1 MQFDN
6 QTTRN
11 VADIVARIL
20 AGESAQQEPKMLEEE
35 LVGNQHKID
44 ANKNNKIDAHD
55 FKLLRKKKKVEEETE
70 EIDETNHAR
79 SATKSEYQKSLK
91 TLEKMPEFGA
101 MSKSLKRRDQD
112 AEYDKRKQDEFK
124 KSLKKEETELTES
137 HFKVGDEVICKA
149 SGMEG
154 EVVKIDEPQ
163 TGKYYTVKQEN
174 GKMVKYA
181 PNELKK
187 EEEDEDEEDDEDENK
202 MKSEEVHN
210 KKKDDTPSTSNS
222 VKKPVRNSD
231 GTIQSPISRARE
243 LAQQGLKKA
252 MSKEETEIDEAMFPG
267 TKEYEKKFGQ
277 SPQQKLKKK
286 GDTVPTSQG
295 DMTKTDKGIAHRRRF
310 TEMLESYTEGGLK
323 YIASLVQEEPDNE
336 EYTKEVEDQKAKMD
350 GKKKGG
356 DVAKAFVQAVKNEEV
371 EELDEISLKTAVK
384 AYSKRVGREVPEVSG
399 DTQSTKTLDRI
410 HKKHGVKGVVRA
422 VNTADKEV
430 PGGHHYRD
438 IPGETKKSYVKDY
451 LAMKKE
457 EVEELDELSKSTLA
471 SYAKKASHE
480 ARMKHGIGKDFERI
494 SKSSRKPEYKQ
505 GAKEWE
511 DKYKSDAR
519 RREAGVGKAIDRLAK
534 EEVELD
540 EAINHLQMAKHHQA
554 IAKEHDRI
562 SHKAAGNDED
572 DLSIAH
578 SDQSEVHQDAAKA
591 HLQAHKT
598 GNPKDVA
605 SAKKATKQSL
615 QNDTTRIMRSNY
627 THFYNVTKGR
637 KSSTGEDDH
646 KDYNYSKLRSGAD
659 AVKKGLNEETEIQ
672 VINADIANGVQ
683 FDNIEERS
691 LSEPEMKKRE
701 EIVMSMKKKMPG
713 FKERYGDR
721 AKEVMYATATKM
733 AKKD

>member
-20 AGESAQQEPKMLEEE
+20 AGESVKQEPKMLEEE

-243 LAQQGLKKA
+243 LAQQGLKRA

-323 YIASLVQEEPDNE
+323 YIATLVQEEPDNE

-356 DVAKAFVQAVKNEEV
+356 DVAKASVQAVKN
-371 EELDEISLKTAVK
+371 
-384 AYSKRVGREVPEVSG
+384 
-399 DTQSTKTLDRI
+399 
-410 HKKHGVKGVVRA
+410 
-422 VNTADKEV
+422 
-430 PGGHHYRD
+430 
-438 IPGETKKSYVKDY
+438 
-451 LAMKKE
+451 E

-646 KDYNYSKLRSGAD
+646 KDYNYSELRSGAD
-659 AVKKGLNEETEIQ
+659 AIKKGLNEETEIQ
-672 VINADIANGVQ
+672 VINADIANGVEQ
-683 FDNIEERS
+683 IDIEERS
-691 LSEPEMKKRE
+691 LLQNQK
-701 EIVMSMKKKMPG
+701 
-713 FKERYGDR
+713 
-721 AKEVMYATATKM
+721 
-733 AKKD
+733 

>member
-20 AGESAQQEPKMLEEE
+20 AGESVKQEPKMLEEE

-55 FKLLRKKKKVEEETE
+55 FKLLRKKKKVEEEAE
-70 EIDETNHAR
+70 QIDELKKSTLGSYVKKASKDLANSSFEHGEDEHRQYGDPEDTERENEMKKRERDIENRQKGISRA
-79 SATKSEYQKSLK
+79 ATKLS
-91 TLEKMPEFGA
+91 
-101 MSKSLKRRDQD
+101 
-112 AEYDKRKQDEFK
+112 
-124 KSLKKEETELTES
+124 KEETELAES
-137 HFKVGDEVICKA
+137 HFKVGDKVKCKE
-149 SGMEG
+149 SGMDG
-154 EVVKIDEPQ
+154 EITKIDKED
-163 TGKYYTVKQEN
+163 GGEDEKYYTFKRED
-174 GKMVKYA
+174 GKVMKKA
-181 PNELKK
+181 PNELSKI
-187 EEEDEDEEDDEDENK
+187 N
-202 MKSEEVHN
+202 EEVDK
-210 KKKDDTPSTSNS
+210 KKKDLPFTPDAT
-222 VKKPVRNSD
+222 KKPVRNSD
-231 GTIQSPISRARE
+231 GTIQKPMSLARE
-243 LAQQGLKKA
+243 LAKRGLKKA
-252 MSKEETEIDEAMFPG
+252 MSKEEVEQIDELSKDSYKKYLSTSKKLVGDHAKGSQLSRYGEYGAKDRELNTKNAQKHAMKKLKEEEIDEAMFPG
-267 TKEYEKKFGQ
+267 TKEYEKKYGQ

-356 DVAKAFVQAVKNEEV
+356 DVAKASVQAVKN
-371 EELDEISLKTAVK
+371 
-384 AYSKRVGREVPEVSG
+384 
-399 DTQSTKTLDRI
+399 
-410 HKKHGVKGVVRA
+410 
-422 VNTADKEV
+422 
-430 PGGHHYRD
+430 
-438 IPGETKKSYVKDY
+438 
-451 LAMKKE
+451 E

-646 KDYNYSKLRSGAD
+646 KDYNYSELRSGAD
-659 AVKKGLNEETEIQ
+659 AIKKGLNEETEIQ
-672 VINADIANGVQ
+672 VINADIANGVEQ
-683 FDNIEERS
+683 IDIEERS
-691 LSEPEMKKRE
+691 LSEPEMKKKE

>member
-20 AGESAQQEPKMLEEE
+20 AGESVKQEPKMLEEE

-70 EIDETNHAR
+70 
-79 SATKSEYQKSLK
+79 
-91 TLEKMPEFGA
+91 
-101 MSKSLKRRDQD
+101 
-112 AEYDKRKQDEFK
+112 
-124 KSLKKEETELTES
+124 LTES
-137 HFKVGDEVICKA
+137 HFKIGDEVICKA

-187 EEEDEDEEDDEDENK
+187 EEEEDEDEEDDKDENK

-252 MSKEETEIDEAMFPG
+252 MNKEEVEELDEAMFPG
-267 TKEYEKKFGQ
+267 TKEYEKKYGQ
-277 SPQQKLKKK
+277 SPQQKLRKK

-356 DVAKAFVQAVKNEEV
+356 DVAKASVQAVKN
-371 EELDEISLKTAVK
+371 
-384 AYSKRVGREVPEVSG
+384 
-399 DTQSTKTLDRI
+399 
-410 HKKHGVKGVVRA
+410 
-422 VNTADKEV
+422 
-430 PGGHHYRD
+430 
-438 IPGETKKSYVKDY
+438 
-451 LAMKKE
+451 E

-534 EEVELD
+534 EEVEELD
-540 EAINHLQMAKHHQA
+540 EAMTRKHFQQVADVIKSHPDQEKRNELAKHHAGIFKASNPRFDHSRFYQ
-554 IAKEHDRI
+554 
-562 SHKAAGNDED
+562 AAGANIKEEVEELDELD
-572 DLSIAH
+572 QKTLSNYATRAKFS
-578 SDQSEVHQDAAKA
+578 SDPKHREGAAKA
-591 HLQAHKT
+591 QAK
-598 GNPKDVA
+598 
-605 SAKKATKQSL
+605 L
-615 QNDTTRIMRSNY
+615 QN
-627 THFYNVTKGR
+627 
-637 KSSTGEDDH
+637 
-646 KDYNYSKLRSGAD
+646 
-659 AVKKGLNEETEIQ
+659 KKNMKKEEVEL
-672 VINADIANGVQ
+672 
-683 FDNIEERS
+683 EERS

>member
-1 MQFDN
+1 
-6 QTTRN
+6 
-11 VADIVARIL
+11 
-20 AGESAQQEPKMLEEE
+20 
-35 LVGNQHKID
+35 
-44 ANKNNKIDAHD
+44 
-55 FKLLRKKKKVEEETE
+55 
-70 EIDETNHAR
+70 
-79 SATKSEYQKSLK
+79 
-91 TLEKMPEFGA
+91 
-101 MSKSLKRRDQD
+101 
-112 AEYDKRKQDEFK
+112 
-124 KSLKKEETELTES
+124 
-137 HFKVGDEVICKA
+137 
-149 SGMEG
+149 
-154 EVVKIDEPQ
+154 
-163 TGKYYTVKQEN
+163 
-174 GKMVKYA
+174 
-181 PNELKK
+181 
-187 EEEDEDEEDDEDENK
+187 
-202 MKSEEVHN
+202 
-210 KKKDDTPSTSNS
+210 
-222 VKKPVRNSD
+222 
-231 GTIQSPISRARE
+231 
-243 LAQQGLKKA
+243 
-252 MSKEETEIDEAMFPG
+252 
-267 TKEYEKKFGQ
+267 
-277 SPQQKLKKK
+277 
-286 GDTVPTSQG
+286 
-295 DMTKTDKGIAHRRRF
+295 MTKTDKGIAHRRRF

-356 DVAKAFVQAVKNEEV
+356 DVAKASVQAVKN
-371 EELDEISLKTAVK
+371 
-384 AYSKRVGREVPEVSG
+384 
-399 DTQSTKTLDRI
+399 
-410 HKKHGVKGVVRA
+410 
-422 VNTADKEV
+422 
-430 PGGHHYRD
+430 
-438 IPGETKKSYVKDY
+438 
-451 LAMKKE
+451 E

-646 KDYNYSKLRSGAD
+646 KDYNYSELRSGAD
-659 AVKKGLNEETEIQ
+659 AIKKGLNEETEIQ
-672 VINADIANGVQ
+672 VINADIANGVEQ
-683 FDNIEERS
+683 IDIEES
-691 LSEPEMKKRE
+691 ARE
-701 EIVMSMKKKMPG
+701 TAQ
-713 FKERYGDR
+713 R
-721 AKEVMYATATKM
+721 ALYLANKLR
-733 AKKD
+733 KKDPEKSKMYRNLGIKASQAITLLA

>member
-20 AGESAQQEPKMLEEE
+20 AGESVKQEPKMLEEE

-70 EIDETNHAR
+70 
-79 SATKSEYQKSLK
+79 
-91 TLEKMPEFGA
+91 
-101 MSKSLKRRDQD
+101 
-112 AEYDKRKQDEFK
+112 
-124 KSLKKEETELTES
+124 LTES
-137 HFKVGDEVICKA
+137 HFKIGDEVICKA

-252 MSKEETEIDEAMFPG
+252 MSKEEVEELDEAMFPG

-323 YIASLVQEEPDNE
+323 YIATLVQEEPDNE

-356 DVAKAFVQAVKNEEV
+356 DVAKASVQAVKN
-371 EELDEISLKTAVK
+371 
-384 AYSKRVGREVPEVSG
+384 
-399 DTQSTKTLDRI
+399 
-410 HKKHGVKGVVRA
+410 
-422 VNTADKEV
+422 
-430 PGGHHYRD
+430 
-438 IPGETKKSYVKDY
+438 
-451 LAMKKE
+451 E

-646 KDYNYSKLRSGAD
+646 KDYNYSELRSGAD
-659 AVKKGLNEETEIQ
+659 AIKKGLNEETEIQ
-672 VINADIANGVQ
+672 VINADIANGVEQ
-683 FDNIEERS
+683 IDIEE
-691 LSEPEMKKRE
+691 
-701 EIVMSMKKKMPG
+701 G
-713 FKERYGDR
+713 
-721 AKEVMYATATKM
+721 AKETATRARELADKLSRS
-733 AKKD
+733 

>member
-1 MQFDN
+1 
-6 QTTRN
+6 
-11 VADIVARIL
+11 
-20 AGESAQQEPKMLEEE
+20 
-35 LVGNQHKID
+35 
-44 ANKNNKIDAHD
+44 
-55 FKLLRKKKKVEEETE
+55 
-70 EIDETNHAR
+70 
-79 SATKSEYQKSLK
+79 
-91 TLEKMPEFGA
+91 
-101 MSKSLKRRDQD
+101 
-112 AEYDKRKQDEFK
+112 
-124 KSLKKEETELTES
+124 
-137 HFKVGDEVICKA
+137 
-149 SGMEG
+149 
-154 EVVKIDEPQ
+154 
-163 TGKYYTVKQEN
+163 
-174 GKMVKYA
+174 
-181 PNELKK
+181 
-187 EEEDEDEEDDEDENK
+187 
-202 MKSEEVHN
+202 
-210 KKKDDTPSTSNS
+210 
-222 VKKPVRNSD
+222 
-231 GTIQSPISRARE
+231 
-243 LAQQGLKKA
+243 
-252 MSKEETEIDEAMFPG
+252 MFPG

-323 YIASLVQEEPDNE
+323 YIATLVQEEPDNE

-356 DVAKAFVQAVKNEEV
+356 DVAKASVQAVKN
-371 EELDEISLKTAVK
+371 
-384 AYSKRVGREVPEVSG
+384 
-399 DTQSTKTLDRI
+399 
-410 HKKHGVKGVVRA
+410 
-422 VNTADKEV
+422 
-430 PGGHHYRD
+430 
-438 IPGETKKSYVKDY
+438 
-451 LAMKKE
+451 E

-646 KDYNYSKLRSGAD
+646 KDYNYSELRSGAD
-659 AVKKGLNEETEIQ
+659 AIKKGLNEETEIQ
-672 VINADIANGVQ
+672 VINADIANGVEQ
-683 FDNIEERS
+683 IDIEERS
-691 LSEPEMKKRE
+691 LTEPEMKKKE
-701 EIVMSMKKKMPG
+701 EIVKSMKKGMEG
-713 FKERYGDR
+713 FKARYGDR
-721 AKEVMYATATKM
+721 AKQVAYATATKI
-733 AKKD
+733 AKEKA

>member
-20 AGESAQQEPKMLEEE
+20 AGESVKQEPKMLEEE

-187 EEEDEDEEDDEDENK
+187 EEEEDEDEEDDEDENK

-222 VKKPVRNSD
+222 VKKPVKNSD

-243 LAQQGLKKA
+243 LAQQGLKRA
-252 MSKEETEIDEAMFPG
+252 MNKEEVEELDEAMFPG

-295 DMTKTDKGIAHRRRF
+295 DMTKTDKGVAHRRRF
-310 TEMLESYTEGGLK
+310 TEMIDSYAEGGLK
-323 YIASLVQEEPDNE
+323 YIATLVQEEPDNE
-336 EYTKEVEDQKAKMD
+336 EFTKEVEEVKRKATQKKSPEDEAR
-350 GKKKGG
+350 
-356 DVAKAFVQAVKNEEV
+356 VAKASVQAVKN
-371 EELDEISLKTAVK
+371 
-384 AYSKRVGREVPEVSG
+384 
-399 DTQSTKTLDRI
+399 
-410 HKKHGVKGVVRA
+410 
-422 VNTADKEV
+422 
-430 PGGHHYRD
+430 
-438 IPGETKKSYVKDY
+438 
-451 LAMKKE
+451 E

-534 EEVELD
+534 EEVEELD
-540 EAINHLQMAKHHQA
+540 ELSNKTLTDYETRARFSSDPKHREGAQQA
-554 IAKEHDRI
+554 RKKVSGMSDRLRQG
-562 SHKAAGNDED
+562 KLN
-572 DLSIAH
+572 
-578 SDQSEVHQDAAKA
+578 
-591 HLQAHKT
+591 
-598 GNPKDVA
+598 NP
-605 SAKKATKQSL
+605 
-615 QNDTTRIMRSNY
+615 MM
-627 THFYNVTKGR
+627 
-637 KSSTGEDDH
+637 KSKPSM
-646 KDYNYSKLRSGAD
+646 SK
-659 AVKKGLNEETEIQ
+659 EETEIQ
-672 VINADIANGVQ
+672 VINADIANGVDQ
-683 FDNIEERS
+683 VDIEERS
-691 LSEPEMKKRE
+691 LSEPEMKKKE
-701 EIVMSMKKKMPG
+701 EIVKSMKKGMEG
-713 FKERYGDR
+713 FKARYGDR
-721 AKEVMYATATKM
+721 AKQVAYATATKI
-733 AKKD
+733 AKEKA

>member
-20 AGESAQQEPKMLEEE
+20 AGESVKQEPKMLEEE

-202 MKSEEVHN
+202 MKSEEVDN

-323 YIASLVQEEPDNE
+323 YIATLVQEEPDNE

-356 DVAKAFVQAVKNEEV
+356 DVAKASVQAVKN
-371 EELDEISLKTAVK
+371 
-384 AYSKRVGREVPEVSG
+384 
-399 DTQSTKTLDRI
+399 
-410 HKKHGVKGVVRA
+410 
-422 VNTADKEV
+422 
-430 PGGHHYRD
+430 
-438 IPGETKKSYVKDY
+438 
-451 LAMKKE
+451 E

-646 KDYNYSKLRSGAD
+646 KDYNYSELRSGAD
-659 AVKKGLNEETEIQ
+659 AIKKGLNEETEIQ
-672 VINADIANGVQ
+672 VINADIANGVEQIDIEEGAKETATRARELADKLSKKDPKKSQ
-683 FDNIEERS
+683 FYRNMANQALTRINKGVGIGSYRPGDIEGGGNKSLRRQGIEPAGKSPVFPFRKEEVEIEERS
-691 LSEPEMKKRE
+691 LTEPEMKKKE
-701 EIVMSMKKKMPG
+701 EIVMSMKKKCLVSKSDM
-713 FKERYGDR
+713 
-721 AKEVMYATATKM
+721 VTVQ
-733 AKKD
+733 KK

>member
-20 AGESAQQEPKMLEEE
+20 AGESVKQEPKMLEEE

-70 EIDETNHAR
+70 
-79 SATKSEYQKSLK
+79 
-91 TLEKMPEFGA
+91 
-101 MSKSLKRRDQD
+101 
-112 AEYDKRKQDEFK
+112 
-124 KSLKKEETELTES
+124 LTES
-137 HFKVGDEVICKA
+137 HFKIGDEVICKA

-202 MKSEEVHN
+202 MKSEEVDN

-243 LAQQGLKKA
+243 LAQQGLKRA
-252 MSKEETEIDEAMFPG
+252 MNKEEVEELDEAMFPG
-267 TKEYEKKFGQ
+267 TKEYEKKYGQ
-277 SPQQKLKKK
+277 SPQQKLRKK

-356 DVAKAFVQAVKNEEV
+356 DVAKASVQAVKN
-371 EELDEISLKTAVK
+371 
-384 AYSKRVGREVPEVSG
+384 
-399 DTQSTKTLDRI
+399 
-410 HKKHGVKGVVRA
+410 
-422 VNTADKEV
+422 
-430 PGGHHYRD
+430 
-438 IPGETKKSYVKDY
+438 
-451 LAMKKE
+451 E

-534 EEVELD
+534 EEVEELD
-540 EAINHLQMAKHHQA
+540 ELSNKTLTDYETRARFSSDPKHREGAQQA
-554 IAKEHDRI
+554 RKKVSGMSDRLRQG
-562 SHKAAGNDED
+562 KLN
-572 DLSIAH
+572 
-578 SDQSEVHQDAAKA
+578 
-591 HLQAHKT
+591 
-598 GNPKDVA
+598 NP
-605 SAKKATKQSL
+605 
-615 QNDTTRIMRSNY
+615 MM
-627 THFYNVTKGR
+627 
-637 KSSTGEDDH
+637 KSKPSM
-646 KDYNYSKLRSGAD
+646 SK
-659 AVKKGLNEETEIQ
+659 EETEIQ
-672 VINADIANGVQ
+672 VINADIANGVDQ
-683 FDNIEERS
+683 VDIEERS
-691 LSEPEMKKRE
+691 LSEPEMKKKE